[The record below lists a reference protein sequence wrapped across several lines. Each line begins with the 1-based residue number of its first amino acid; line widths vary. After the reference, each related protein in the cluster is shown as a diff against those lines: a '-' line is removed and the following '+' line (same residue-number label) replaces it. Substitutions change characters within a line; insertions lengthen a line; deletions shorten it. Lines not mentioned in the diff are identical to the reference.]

1 MSTDHVLYV
10 VNGSIAEITLNRPD
24 KLNSIT
30 AEMVGA
36 LHLALDQAEG
46 DPGVRAI
53 VLRAEGKSFSAG
65 FDLGEM
71 NPNPTRPAMRAVL
84 QADYDIIMRFWQ
96 SPKPTISAIQ
106 GYALGGGFELAMA
119 CDVSVAA
126 DDARF
131 GEPEPKFGSGI
142 VALLLPW
149 LTGPKQAK
157 EMLLCGNDRIDAQR
171 ALSWGLVNAVVP
183 RAKLDDEVRVMARN
197 VTLLDA
203 SAVRLTKQAINRSY
217 YAMGMEGALRQA
229 LELDLEIEMS
239 RDEESVTFRRILA
252 EEGVKPAIAWRE
264 ARFTS
269 PKPQR
274 SQS

>member
-183 RAKLDDEVRVMARN
+183 RAKLDDEVRAMARN

-269 PKPQR
+269 QHPQR